1 MEHNVILQ
9 AHDDLG
15 NMHTWKYYTIKDY
28 LINENHI
35 HGNERWK
42 FHKGNVN
49 GVELEYSENY
59 PDLMR
64 DVGDFQ
70 TYCRHNIDRKNIT
83 ISVSQDILD
92 KFLLGES
99 ENKRIANYQAV
110 QSGAKDLS
118 KQYNNGGG
126 GLCEYRP
133 GRIEGYDFFNSK
145 GVKISWINE
154 DADVCQGIVT
164 RTTILNRIKEL
175 IIQGEYYKDKAEIKP
190 RILFYEDSRQLQ
202 GQLSIFDIGG

>member
-15 NMHTWKYYTIKDY
+15 NMHIWKYYTIKDY
-28 LINENHI
+28 LINENHV

-42 FHKGNVN
+42 FYKGNVN
-49 GVELEYSENY
+49 GDELEYSEEY
-59 PDLMR
+59 PNLMR

-70 TYCRHNIDRKNIT
+70 TYCRHNANRKYIT
-83 ISVSQDILD
+83 TTTPLDILD

-99 ENKRIANYQAV
+99 ENKRKFNYQAIQNGV
-110 QSGAKDLS
+110 KELNH
-118 KQYNNGGG
+118 QYNNGGS

-133 GRIEGYDFFNSK
+133 GHIEGHDFFNSK
-145 GVKISWINE
+145 GIEISWINE

-164 RTTILNRIKEL
+164 RTMIFNRIKEL
-175 IIQGEYYKDKAEIKP
+175 IAQGEYCKDKAEIKP

-202 GQLSIFDIGG
+202 GQLSIFDL